1 MHPKNSASCS
11 PSGKLHGTMPV
22 SDPLRTAP
30 RLDRNMALRID
41 ESADK
46 IPETFRG
53 MALVAK
59 TSSPNPIFFGIIWCL
74 PS

>member
-1 MHPKNSASCS
+1 MGQRLCPI
-11 PSGKLHGTMPV
+11 PSVLQ
-22 SDPLRTAP
+22 S

-59 TSSPNPIFFGIIWCL
+59 TSSPNPIFFGIICCL